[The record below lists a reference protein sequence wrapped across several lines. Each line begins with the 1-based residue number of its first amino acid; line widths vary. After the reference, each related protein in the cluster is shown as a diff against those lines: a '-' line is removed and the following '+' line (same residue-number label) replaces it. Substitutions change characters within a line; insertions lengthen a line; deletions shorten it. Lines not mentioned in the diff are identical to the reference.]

1 MLPLIATTADYL
13 AKQGM
18 YPSDDAWLTRALK
31 TVDFY
36 QRTMWRAVK
45 DLYDGAL
52 TKFAFEDVMIGL
64 IENQLRRAWNEGMR
78 DAGLD
83 PATEMTPAFEEQ
95 LQTIIL
101 SELSYVSP
109 LANDILTARAN
120 QSGYEQFRG
129 RVNVWT
135 NRYNDVVSQA
145 RAAAT
150 RDNLIWTLGATE
162 HCDTCKAL
170 EGIVASADE
179 WRMAGF
185 KPQTDWMGN
194 LPNNHLDCKGYNCG
208 CELQPTTKRRTAK
221 ALTLLLDIATGRRV

>member
-1 MLPLIATTADYL
+1 MLNVLLPIADEL
-13 AKQGM
+13 ARDGL
-18 YPSDDAWLTRALK
+18 YPEDDAMLTAAAK
-31 TVDFY
+31 TEAFY
-36 QRTMWRAVK
+36 QRVMWQAVK
-45 DLYDGAL
+45 DLYNGEI
-52 TKFAFEDVMIGL
+52 TKFGFEDVMIGL

-101 SELSYVSP
+101 SELTYVSP
-109 LANDILTARAN
+109 LANDILVAKAR

-135 NRYNDVVSQA
+135 NRYNDVVSKA

-150 RDNLIWTLGATE
+150 RDNLIWVIGETE
-162 HCDTCKAL
+162 HCPTCKAL

-185 KPQTDWMGN
+185 SPKTDWMGN
-194 LPNNHLDCKGYNCG
+194 LPNNYLDCKGYNCG
-208 CELQPTTKRRTAK
+208 CELRPTEKRRTPK
-221 ALTLLLDIATGRRV
+221 ALTTLMNIAVGRQ